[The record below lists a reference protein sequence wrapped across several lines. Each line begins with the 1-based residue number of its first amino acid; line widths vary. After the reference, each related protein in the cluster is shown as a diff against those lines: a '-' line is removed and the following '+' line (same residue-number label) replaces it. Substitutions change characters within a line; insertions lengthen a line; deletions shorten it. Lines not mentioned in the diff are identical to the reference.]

1 MKRVLCVLVGLL
13 LLWLVT
19 SIFYSPSQ
27 SRLRVGGVEHLAKK
41 ETTPPRPS
49 PEKSLLPDTAAEALV
64 PGKFPQAFAPP
75 QPPQQSVIAD
85 LLMKQQGRTR
95 ALYEG
100 FLASVSLDK
109 NNEEKFLDILGRTE
123 KAMFEEA
130 EEASQQGRLPVAPT
144 ESEMR
149 QRQGEADGELQSLLG
164 YENFK
169 RLRDYQASIPDQI
182 LIGAMNEAGASLSDQ
197 QVRSTLAIMRE
208 ERTRV
213 MGSAG
218 LRNLN
223 GVDPEVIHQMIQSD
237 QQQIHFATEGRLA
250 PLLSS
255 EQLAIFKKVINGLET
270 AKSKP

>member
-1 MKRVLCVLVGLL
+1 MLVGLL

-19 SIFYSPSQ
+19 SIFYSPPQ

-41 ETTPPRPS
+41 ETTSPGRS
-49 PEKSLLPDTAAEALV
+49 PEKALLPDTAEALV
-64 PGKFPQAFAPP
+64 PGKFPEAFAPA
-75 QPPQQSVIAD
+75 QPSAQSVIAD
-85 LLMKQQGRTR
+85 YVMKQRARTR

-109 NNEEKFLDILGRTE
+109 NDEEKFLDILGRAE
-123 KAMFEEA
+123 KAMFEEV

-182 LIGAMNEAGASLSDQ
+182 VIGAMNEAGASLSDQ

-218 LRNLN
+218 LRNLD
-223 GVDPEVIHQMIQSD
+223 GVDPEVVHQMIHSD
-237 QQQIHFATEGRLA
+237 QQQIHSAAESRLA

-255 EQLAIFKKVINGLET
+255 EQLAIFKNVINGLEP